1 MNREGIRVFLS
12 YSHKDQAL
20 IDQLTAYLDALTRRG
35 VIQGWTDQQIEAG
48 TEWDRAI
55 VSYLDSA
62 DIILLALSADFL
74 ASDYSLEEVEAAL
87 KRHDTK
93 QALVIPVMLR
103 SVDWSESL
111 LPFSRLQASPSN
123 GKPITLWDNRDEAF
137 LSVARDIQKAV
148 EALKAQAAVSD
159 T

>member
-55 VSYLDSA
+55 VPYLDSA

-74 ASDYSLEEVEAAL
+74 ASDHSSTEVEKSL

-93 QALVIPVMLR
+93 QALVIPVILR
-103 SVDWSESL
+103 PVDWSESS
-111 LPFSRLQASPSN
+111 FSRLQASPSN
-123 GKPITLWDNRDEAF
+123 GKPITVWNNRDEAF

-148 EALKAQAAVSD
+148 EALKAQAAVSSD